1 MTIFTDDCKKNYKE
15 MPSGIL
21 LAESQNLIIPS
32 GIVTMDMATDDE
44 KALIFDDKILNKM
57 PTSISGTYSAL
68 HTEVIHC
75 SKK

>member
-1 MTIFTDDCKKNYKE
+1 MTLFTDDCKKNYKE

-21 LAESQNLIIPS
+21 LAEPQNLIIPS

-44 KALIFDDKILNKM
+44 KALIFEDKILKKM
-57 PTSISGTYSAL
+57 PTSMSGTYSKL